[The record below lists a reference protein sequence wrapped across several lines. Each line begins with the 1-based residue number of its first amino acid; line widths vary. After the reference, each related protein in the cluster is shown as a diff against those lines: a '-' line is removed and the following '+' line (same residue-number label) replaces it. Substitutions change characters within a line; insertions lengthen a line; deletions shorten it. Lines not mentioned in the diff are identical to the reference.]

1 MIYEDLIEQYKN
13 LDESEAHALLIY
25 KSRLSR
31 AINSLDIDDEEVME
45 AYNTYKEYLEN
56 PSNIFMKMTVFKDI
70 DFSDISSF
78 KNSLELVKKKIKDA
92 SLKMRLKD
100 DLTVYRAL
108 SVSKDDS
115 VSFISRSDIIS
126 TSTSFDECSKFII
139 PDSNYKHTLYQINLE
154 KDSPVLI
161 CPYSILIKDGV
172 LSLTQRHDQKEII
185 LLKDNYDFTEVLST
199 DAKLN
204 DLDNI
209 NIVLLDAEVSDRI
222 KKDSRVN
229 KM

>member
-31 AINSLDIDDEEVME
+31 AINSLDIDDEEVIE
-45 AYNTYKEYLEN
+45 SYNTYKEYLEN

-78 KNSLELVKKKIKDA
+78 KNSLKLVKKKIEDA

-108 SVSKDDS
+108 SVPKDDS
-115 VSFISRSDIIS
+115 VSFISKSDIIS

-185 LLKDNYDFTEVLST
+185 LLKDNYDFTEILST
-199 DAKLN
+199 DTKLN

>member
-108 SVSKDDS
+108 SVPSDDS

-185 LLKDNYDFTEVLST
+185 LLKDNYNFTEVLST

>member
-31 AINSLDIDDEEVME
+31 AINSLDIDDGEVIE
-45 AYNTYKEYLEN
+45 SYNTYKEYLEN
-56 PSNIFMKMTVFKDI
+56 PSNIFMKMTVFNDI

-108 SVSKDDS
+108 SVPSDDS
-115 VSFISRSDIIS
+115 VSFISKSDIIS

>member
-13 LDESEAHALLIY
+13 LDESEVHALLIY

-31 AINSLDIDDEEVME
+31 AINSLDIDDGEVIE
-45 AYNTYKEYLEN
+45 VYNTYKEYLSN

-78 KNSLELVKKKIKDA
+78 KNSLELVKQKIEDI

-100 DLTVYRAL
+100 DLTVYRTL
-108 SVSKDDS
+108 SVLKDDS
-115 VSFISRSDIIS
+115 VCFISKSDIIS

-161 CPYSILIKDGV
+161 CPYSILIKNGV
-172 LSLTQRHDQKEII
+172 LSLTQRYDQKEII

-199 DAKLN
+199 DTKLK

-209 NIVLLDAEVSDRI
+209 NIVLLDAEVSDRA
-222 KKDSRVN
+222 KNNSRVN

>member
-31 AINSLDIDDEEVME
+31 AINSLDIDDEEVIE
-45 AYNTYKEYLEN
+45 SYNTYKEYLEN

-78 KNSLELVKKKIKDA
+78 KNSLELVKKKIEDA

-115 VSFISRSDIIS
+115 ISFISRSDIIS

-154 KDSPVLI
+154 KNSPVLI

-185 LLKDNYDFTEVLST
+185 LLKNNYDFTEVLST

-209 NIVLLDAEVSDRI
+209 NIVLLDAEVSDVI
-222 KKDSRVN
+222 KKESRVN

>member
-1 MIYEDLIEQYKN
+1 MIYGDLIEQYKN

-115 VSFISRSDIIS
+115 ISFISRSDIIS

-154 KDSPVLI
+154 KNSPVLI

-185 LLKDNYDFTEVLST
+185 LLKNNYDFTEVLST

>member
-31 AINSLDIDDEEVME
+31 AINSLDIDDGEVIE

-78 KNSLELVKKKIKDA
+78 KNSLELVKKKIEDA

-108 SVSKDDS
+108 SVSSDDS

-139 PDSNYKHTLYQINLE
+139 PDKHTLYQINLE

-172 LSLTQRHDQKEII
+172 LSLTQRYDQKEII

-199 DAKLN
+199 DTKLN

>member
-31 AINSLDIDDEEVME
+31 AINSLDIDDGEVIE
-45 AYNTYKEYLEN
+45 SYNTYKEYLEN

-78 KNSLELVKKKIKDA
+78 KNSLELVKKKIEDA

-108 SVSKDDS
+108 SVPSDDS
-115 VSFISRSDIIS
+115 VSFISKGDIIS

-209 NIVLLDAEVSDRI
+209 NIVLLDAKVSDRI

>member
-115 VSFISRSDIIS
+115 ISFISRSDIIS

-222 KKDSRVN
+222 KKDSKVN

>member
-31 AINSLDIDDEEVME
+31 AINSLDIDDEEVIE
-45 AYNTYKEYLEN
+45 SYNTYKEYLEN

-78 KNSLELVKKKIKDA
+78 KNSLKLVKKKIEDA

-108 SVSKDDS
+108 SVPKYDS
-115 VSFISRSDIIS
+115 VSFISKSDIIS
-126 TSTSFDECSKFII
+126 TSISFDECSKFII

-154 KDSPVLI
+154 KNSPVLI

-185 LLKDNYDFTEVLST
+185 LLKNNYDFTEILST

-204 DLDNI
+204 NLDNI
-209 NIVLLDAEVSDRI
+209 NIILLDAEVSDRI

>member
-31 AINSLDIDDEEVME
+31 AINSLDIDDEEVIE
-45 AYNTYKEYLEN
+45 SYNTYKEYLEN

>member
-70 DFSDISSF
+70 DFSDIFSF
-78 KNSLELVKKKIKDA
+78 KNSLELVKKKIEDA

-100 DLTVYRAL
+100 DLTVYMAL
-108 SVSKDDS
+108 SVPSDDS
-115 VSFISRSDIIS
+115 VSFISKSDIIS

-204 DLDNI
+204 ELDNI
-209 NIVLLDAEVSDRI
+209 NIVLLDAKVSDRA
-222 KKDSRVN
+222 KNNSRVN

>member
-31 AINSLDIDDEEVME
+31 AINSLDIDDGEVIE
-45 AYNTYKEYLEN
+45 SYNTYKEYLLN

-78 KNSLELVKKKIKDA
+78 KNSLELVKKKREDA

-115 VSFISRSDIIS
+115 VSFISKSDIIS

-199 DAKLN
+199 DAKLK

-209 NIVLLDAEVSDRI
+209 NIVLLDVKVSDRA
-222 KKDSRVN
+222 KNNSRVN

>member
-31 AINSLDIDDEEVME
+31 AINSLDIDDEEVIE
-45 AYNTYKEYLEN
+45 SYNTYKEYLEN

-78 KNSLELVKKKIKDA
+78 KNSLKLVKKKIEDA

-115 VSFISRSDIIS
+115 VSFISKSDIIS

-185 LLKDNYDFTEVLST
+185 LLKDNYYFTEVLST

>member
-108 SVSKDDS
+108 SVPSDDS
-115 VSFISRSDIIS
+115 VSFISKSDIIS

-199 DAKLN
+199 DAKLK

-209 NIVLLDAEVSDRI
+209 NIVLLDAKVSDRA
-222 KKDSRVN
+222 KNNSRVN

>member
-31 AINSLDIDDEEVME
+31 AINSLDIDDGEVIE
-45 AYNTYKEYLEN
+45 SYNTYKEYLLN

-78 KNSLELVKKKIKDA
+78 KNSLELVKKKIEDA

-100 DLTVYRAL
+100 NLTVYRAL

-115 VSFISRSDIIS
+115 VSFISKSDIIS

-199 DAKLN
+199 DAKLK

-209 NIVLLDAEVSDRI
+209 NIVLLDVKVSDRA
-222 KKDSRVN
+222 KNNSRVN

>member
-1 MIYEDLIEQYKN
+1 
-13 LDESEAHALLIY
+13 
-25 KSRLSR
+25 
-31 AINSLDIDDEEVME
+31 
-45 AYNTYKEYLEN
+45 
-56 PSNIFMKMTVFKDI
+56 MKMTVFKDI

-78 KNSLELVKKKIKDA
+78 KNSLELVKKKIEDA

-108 SVSKDDS
+108 SVSSDDS

-199 DAKLN
+199 DTKLK

-209 NIVLLDAEVSDRI
+209 NIVLLDAKVSDRI
-222 KKDSRVN
+222 KKDSKVN

>member
-78 KNSLELVKKKIKDA
+78 KNSLELVKEKIKDA

-108 SVSKDDS
+108 SVPSDDS
-115 VSFISRSDIIS
+115 ISFISRSDIIS

-199 DAKLN
+199 DTKLN

>member
-31 AINSLDIDDEEVME
+31 AINSLDIEDEEVME

-100 DLTVYRAL
+100 DITVYRAL

-115 VSFISRSDIIS
+115 ISFISRSDIIS

-209 NIVLLDAEVSDRI
+209 NIVLLDAKVSDRI

>member
-31 AINSLDIDDEEVME
+31 AINSLDIDDREVIE
-45 AYNTYKEYLEN
+45 SYNTYKEYLLN

-78 KNSLELVKKKIKDA
+78 KNSLELVKKKIEDA

-100 DLTVYRAL
+100 DLTVYRTL
-108 SVSKDDS
+108 SVPSDDS
-115 VSFISRSDIIS
+115 VSFISKSDIIS

-199 DAKLN
+199 DAKLK

-209 NIVLLDAEVSDRI
+209 NIVLLDAKVSDRA
-222 KKDSRVN
+222 KNNSRVN

>member
-31 AINSLDIDDEEVME
+31 AINSLDIDDEEVIE
-45 AYNTYKEYLEN
+45 SYNTYKEYLEN

-78 KNSLELVKKKIKDA
+78 KNSLELVKKKIEDA

>member
-31 AINSLDIDDEEVME
+31 AINSLDIDDGEVIE
-45 AYNTYKEYLEN
+45 SYNTYKEYLEN

-78 KNSLELVKKKIKDA
+78 KNSLELVKKKIEDA

-115 VSFISRSDIIS
+115 ISFISRSDIIS

-154 KDSPVLI
+154 KNSPVLI

-185 LLKDNYDFTEVLST
+185 LLKNNYDFTEVLST
-199 DAKLN
+199 DAKLK

-209 NIVLLDAEVSDRI
+209 NIVLLDVKVSDRA
-222 KKDSRVN
+222 KNNSRVN

>member
-31 AINSLDIDDEEVME
+31 AINSLDIDDREVIE
-45 AYNTYKEYLEN
+45 SYNTYKEYLLN

-78 KNSLELVKKKIKDA
+78 KNSLELVKKKIEDA

-100 DLTVYRAL
+100 DLTVYRTL
-108 SVSKDDS
+108 SVPSDDS

-199 DAKLN
+199 DAKLK

-209 NIVLLDAEVSDRI
+209 NIVLLDAKVSDRA
-222 KKDSRVN
+222 KNNSRVN

>member
-31 AINSLDIDDEEVME
+31 AINSLDIDDGEVIE
-45 AYNTYKEYLEN
+45 SYNTYKEYLLN

-78 KNSLELVKKKIKDA
+78 KNSLELVKKKIEDA

-115 VSFISRSDIIS
+115 VSFISKSDIIS

-199 DAKLN
+199 DAKLK

-209 NIVLLDAEVSDRI
+209 NIVLLDVKVSDRA
-222 KKDSRVN
+222 KNNSRVN

>member
-31 AINSLDIDDEEVME
+31 AINSLDIDDEEVIE
-45 AYNTYKEYLEN
+45 SYNTYKEYLEN

-172 LSLTQRHDQKEII
+172 LSLTQRYDQKEII

>member
-31 AINSLDIDDEEVME
+31 AINSLDIDDDEVME

-78 KNSLELVKKKIKDA
+78 KNSLELVKEKIKDA

-108 SVSKDDS
+108 SVPSDDS

-199 DAKLN
+199 DTKLN

>member
-78 KNSLELVKKKIKDA
+78 KNSLELVKEKIKDA

-108 SVSKDDS
+108 SVSSDDS
-115 VSFISRSDIIS
+115 VSFISKSDIIS

-204 DLDNI
+204 ELDNI
-209 NIVLLDAEVSDRI
+209 NIVLLDAKVSDRA
-222 KKDSRVN
+222 KNNSRVN

>member
-31 AINSLDIDDEEVME
+31 AINSLDIDDEEVIE
-45 AYNTYKEYLEN
+45 SYNTYKEYLEN

-78 KNSLELVKKKIKDA
+78 KNSLELVKKKIEDA

-115 VSFISRSDIIS
+115 ISFISRSDIIS

-154 KDSPVLI
+154 KNSPVLI

-185 LLKDNYDFTEVLST
+185 LLKNNYDFTEVLST

-209 NIVLLDAEVSDRI
+209 NIVLLDAEASDVI
-222 KKDSRVN
+222 KKESRVN

>member
-1 MIYEDLIEQYKN
+1 MIYGDLIEQYKN

-31 AINSLDIDDEEVME
+31 AINSLDIDDEEVIE
-45 AYNTYKEYLEN
+45 SYNTYKEYLEN

-115 VSFISRSDIIS
+115 ISFISRSDIIS

>member
-31 AINSLDIDDEEVME
+31 AINSLDIDDGEVIE
-45 AYNTYKEYLEN
+45 AYNTYKEYLLN

-78 KNSLELVKKKIKDA
+78 KNSLELVKKKIEDA

-108 SVSKDDS
+108 SVSSDDS

-161 CPYSILIKDGV
+161 CPYSILIKNGV
-172 LSLTQRHDQKEII
+172 LSLTQRYDQKEII

-199 DAKLN
+199 DTKLK

-209 NIVLLDAEVSDRI
+209 NIVLLDAKVSDRI
-222 KKDSRVN
+222 KKDSKVN

>member
-13 LDESEAHALLIY
+13 LDESEVHALLIY

-31 AINSLDIDDEEVME
+31 AINSLDIDDGEVTE
-45 AYNTYKEYLEN
+45 VYNTYKEYLSN

-78 KNSLELVKKKIKDA
+78 KNSLELVKQKIEDI

-100 DLTVYRAL
+100 DLTVYRTL
-108 SVSKDDS
+108 SVLKDDS
-115 VSFISRSDIIS
+115 VSFISKSDIIS

-139 PDSNYKHTLYQINLE
+139 PDSNYKHILYQINLE

-199 DAKLN
+199 DTKLK

-209 NIVLLDAEVSDRI
+209 NIVLLDAEVSDRA
-222 KKDSRVN
+222 KNNSRVN

>member
-31 AINSLDIDDEEVME
+31 VINSLDIDDEEVME

-70 DFSDISSF
+70 DFSNISSF

-108 SVSKDDS
+108 SVPSDDS

-139 PDSNYKHTLYQINLE
+139 HDSNYKHTLYQINLE

>member
-13 LDESEAHALLIY
+13 LDESEVHALLIY

-31 AINSLDIDDEEVME
+31 AINSLDIDDGEVIE
-45 AYNTYKEYLEN
+45 VYNTYKEYLSN

-78 KNSLELVKKKIKDA
+78 KNSLELVKQKIEDI

-100 DLTVYRAL
+100 DLTVYRTL
-108 SVSKDDS
+108 SVLKDDS
-115 VSFISRSDIIS
+115 VSFISKSDIIS

-161 CPYSILIKDGV
+161 CPYSILIKNGV
-172 LSLTQRHDQKEII
+172 LSLTQRYDQKEII

-199 DAKLN
+199 DTKLK

-209 NIVLLDAEVSDRI
+209 NIVLLDAEVSDRA
-222 KKDSRVN
+222 KNNSRVN

>member
-13 LDESEAHALLIY
+13 LDESETHALLIY

-31 AINSLDIDDEEVME
+31 AINSLDIDDEEVIE
-45 AYNTYKEYLEN
+45 SYNTYKEYLEN

-108 SVSKDDS
+108 SVPSDDS
-115 VSFISRSDIIS
+115 VSFIFKSDIIS

-199 DAKLN
+199 DTKLN

>member
-1 MIYEDLIEQYKN
+1 MIYGDLIEQYKN

-31 AINSLDIDDEEVME
+31 AINSLDIDDEEVIE
-45 AYNTYKEYLEN
+45 VYNTYKEYLSN

-78 KNSLELVKKKIKDA
+78 KNSLELVKKKIEDA

-115 VSFISRSDIIS
+115 ISFISRSDIIS

-154 KDSPVLI
+154 KNSPVLI

-185 LLKDNYDFTEVLST
+185 LLKNNYDFTEVLST

>member
-31 AINSLDIDDEEVME
+31 AINSLDIDDEEVIE
-45 AYNTYKEYLEN
+45 SYNTYKEYLEN

-78 KNSLELVKKKIKDA
+78 KNSLELIKKKIKDA

-115 VSFISRSDIIS
+115 ISFISRSDIIS

-185 LLKDNYDFTEVLST
+185 LLKNNYNFTEVLST

-209 NIVLLDAEVSDRI
+209 NIVLLDAKVSDRI

>member
-13 LDESEAHALLIY
+13 LDESEVHALLIY

-31 AINSLDIDDEEVME
+31 AINSLDIDDGEVIE
-45 AYNTYKEYLEN
+45 VYNTYKEYLSN
-56 PSNIFMKMTVFKDI
+56 PSNIFMKMTVFKDV

-78 KNSLELVKKKIKDA
+78 KNSLELVKQKIEDI

-100 DLTVYRAL
+100 DLTVYRTL
-108 SVSKDDS
+108 SVLKDDS
-115 VSFISRSDIIS
+115 VSFISKSDIIS

-161 CPYSILIKDGV
+161 CPYSILIKNGV
-172 LSLTQRHDQKEII
+172 LSLTQRYDQKEII

-199 DAKLN
+199 DTKLK

-209 NIVLLDAEVSDRI
+209 NIVLLDAEVSDRA
-222 KKDSRVN
+222 KNNSRVN

>member
-78 KNSLELVKKKIKDA
+78 KNSLELVKKKIEDA

-108 SVSKDDS
+108 SVPSDDS
-115 VSFISRSDIIS
+115 VSFISKSDIIS

-199 DAKLN
+199 DAKLK

>member
-31 AINSLDIDDEEVME
+31 AINSLDIDDEEVIE
-45 AYNTYKEYLEN
+45 SYNTYKEYLEN

-78 KNSLELVKKKIKDA
+78 KNSLELVKKKIEDA

-108 SVSKDDS
+108 SVPKDDS
-115 VSFISRSDIIS
+115 VSFISKSDIIS